1 MVATRTFGVALVC
14 VVLLVGSACDDG
26 PTPPTEQFGPVRSL
40 TLNVTPSRLPSAGPV
55 DIELRATSDA
65 GMRVAPDAVR
75 LVLVN
80 NGRETVNPF
89 EFDQEGVFT
98 QKLYLSASTTIRAT
112 APGLIV
118 ERPVTVD
125 VPAGGVPL
133 PAPPPPPA
141 PSPSP
146 GPPSTGPGL
155 NVTLDA
161 APAAGNTAT
170 FFVFTATATPVG
182 GAGPAVS
189 FDWDE
194 NGDGTFE
201 LLARP
206 NPHTVQFGTLGSKT
220 VTVRANSSTSGV
232 NGTASAVV
240 TVIPGVPL
248 TVTLNATP
256 ECVVLG
262 QPITF
267 EATSE
272 NGTGTP
278 LVYDWDFEGD
288 GTFDPPPTATGS
300 LAHTYLTSGP
310 RIALVRLT
318 TNTGDQAVGEREVL
332 VVPATETCPP

>member
-1 MVATRTFGVALVC
+1 VATRTLGVALLC
-14 VVLLVGSACDDG
+14 VLLVSSACDDG

-55 DIELRATSDA
+55 DIELRATSDQ

-89 EFDQEGVFT
+89 EFDEEGVFT

-125 VPAGGVPL
+125 VPTGGVPL

-141 PSPSP
+141 PNPSP
-146 GPPSTGPGL
+146 APPPRPGPGL
-155 NVTLDA
+155 DVTLVA

-170 FFVFTATATPVG
+170 TFIFTATATPVG
-182 GAGPAVS
+182 DAGPAVS
-189 FDWDE
+189 YDWDE

-201 LLARP
+201 LVGRP
-206 NPHTVQFGTLGSKT
+206 NPHSVQFTTLGSKT
-220 VTVRANSSTSGV
+220 VSVRANSSTAGIS
-232 NGTASAVV
+232 GTASAVV
-240 TVIPGVPL
+240 TVVAGVPL
-248 TVTLNATP
+248 SVTLGATP

-272 NGTGTP
+272 NGSGTP

-288 GTFDPPPTATGS
+288 GTFDPPPTASGS
-300 LAHTYLTSGP
+300 VDHTYLTSGP
-310 RIALVRLT
+310 RTARVRLT
-318 TNTGDQAVGEREVL
+318 TTTGDQDVGERDVT

>member
-1 MVATRTFGVALVC
+1 MVATRTLGVALLC
-14 VVLLVGSACDDG
+14 VLLVSSACDDG

-55 DIELRATSDA
+55 DIELRATSDQ

-80 NGRETVNPF
+80 NGRETVSPV
-89 EFDQEGVFT
+89 ELDEDGAFT
-98 QKLYLSASTTIRAT
+98 QKLYLAASTTIRAT

-125 VPAGGVPL
+125 VPTGGVPL
-133 PAPPPPPA
+133 PAPPPPPPPT
-141 PSPSP
+141 PSPA
-146 GPPSTGPGL
+146 PPRPGPGL
-155 NVTLDA
+155 TVTLDA

-170 FFVFTATATPVG
+170 FFVFTANATPVG
-182 GAGPAVS
+182 GAGPAVT

-194 NGDGTFE
+194 DGDGTFE
-201 LLARP
+201 LAGRP
-206 NPHTVQFGTLGSKT
+206 NPHRVQFGTLGSKT
-220 VTVRANSSTSGV
+220 VSVRANSSTAGV
-232 NGTASAVV
+232 SGTASAVV
-240 TVIPGVPL
+240 TVVPGVPL
-248 TVTLNATP
+248 SVTLNATP

-272 NGTGTP
+272 NGSGTP

-288 GTFDPPPTATGS
+288 GTFDPPPTASGS
-300 LAHTYLTSGP
+300 IAHTYLTSGP
-310 RIALVRLT
+310 RIAIVRLT
-318 TNTGDQAVGEREVL
+318 TTTGDQAVGEREVL
-332 VVPATETCPP
+332 VVAASETCPQ